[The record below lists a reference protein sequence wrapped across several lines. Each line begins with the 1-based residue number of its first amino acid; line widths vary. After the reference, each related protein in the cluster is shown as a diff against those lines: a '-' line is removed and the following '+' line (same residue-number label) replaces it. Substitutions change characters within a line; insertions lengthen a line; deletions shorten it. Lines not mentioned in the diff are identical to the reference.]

1 MHVEQLLELA
11 ERQLYAISP
20 LLTFSNKNS
29 ALSASP
35 YGPATI
41 ELLALLKREH
51 NSRSVLV
58 LVDQQLLSSSF

>member
-41 ELLALLKREH
+41 ELL
-51 NSRSVLV
+51 VLTQAIAS
-58 LVDQQLLSSSF
+58 LPKPPYANA